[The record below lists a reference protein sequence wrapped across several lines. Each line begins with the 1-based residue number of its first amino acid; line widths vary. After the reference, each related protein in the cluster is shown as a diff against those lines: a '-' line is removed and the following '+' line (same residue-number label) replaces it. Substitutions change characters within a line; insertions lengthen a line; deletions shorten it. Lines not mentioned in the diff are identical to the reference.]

1 MGSSTESHI
10 GHVLSARMSS
20 RPMGWS
26 KEGAG
31 KLSEL
36 RIYWKNGRKA
46 EELLR
51 AEKEEE
57 RKEEE
62 EREYSAQDVIKWEK
76 RSRKRNGKYVEALQA
91 TISRQTGMRMY
102 FQAAITGICG

>member
-1 MGSSTESHI
+1 MKQIMLELGCGS
-10 GHVLSARMSS
+10 
-20 RPMGWS
+20 GWS

-46 EELLR
+46 EELLKG
-51 AEKEEE
+51 EKEEE

-62 EREYSAQDVIKWEK
+62 RVYSTQDMIKWEK
-76 RSRKRNGKYVEALQA
+76 RSRKRNGKYVE
-91 TISRQTGMRMY
+91 RYRG
-102 FQAAITGICG
+102 